1 VLIKAAINGTRTP
14 TEHPAV
20 PVTPEQQAREA
31 CAAVAAGAG
40 AIHVHVRSA
49 NGRES
54 INHGDVASALEAIR
68 GSCPG
73 VPVGVSTGA
82 WMVPNGSQRLSI
94 IRAWD
99 VLPDFASVNAHE
111 EGATQIISLLLD
123 KGVGVEAGVWN
134 SRSAEALLRSGLAD
148 ECLRILIEPAEETGD
163 ARANLERIELALGRV
178 SRPRLLHGLGAS
190 AWEFVELAAM
200 RGYDTRTGFED
211 TLTLP
216 DGSRAEN
223 NAALIA
229 AALRIVAELVLR

>member
-54 INHGDVASALEAIR
+54 LNHGDVASALEAIR

-163 ARANLERIELALGRV
+163 ARANWKGSSWPSVGSVVRVCCTVLGH
-178 SRPRLLHGLGAS
+178 RLGNLLS
-190 AWEFVELAAM
+190 WRQCVAM
-200 RGYDTRTGFED
+200 TH
-211 TLTLP
+211 
-216 DGSRAEN
+216 A
-223 NAALIA
+223 
-229 AALRIVAELVLR
+229 LVLRTR

>member
-1 VLIKAAINGTRTP
+1 MLIKAAINGTRTP

-54 INHGDVASALEAIR
+54 LNHGDVASALEAIR

-111 EGATQIISLLLD
+111 EGATQIISPCSTKGSEWKPAFGTPDLQKPCCVADWRTNACESLLSQP
-123 KGVGVEAGVWN
+123 KRRVTREPIWNGSSWPSVGSVVRVCCTVLGHRLGN
-134 SRSAEALLRSGLAD
+134 LLSWRQ
-148 ECLRILIEPAEETGD
+148 C
-163 ARANLERIELALGRV
+163 V
-178 SRPRLLHGLGAS
+178 
-190 AWEFVELAAM
+190 AM
-200 RGYDTRTGFED
+200 TH
-211 TLTLP
+211 
-216 DGSRAEN
+216 A
-223 NAALIA
+223 
-229 AALRIVAELVLR
+229 LVLRTR